1 MVSIFR
7 SLMVLVAGVAAVAF
21 FSSCGG
27 GSGASDETSGKLQ
40 VVATTTMVGDMVR
53 VVGGDA
59 VDLTVLMGPGVDPH
73 LYKARPSDAAAITSA
88 DLIFYNGLMLEGQ
101 LADLFNKASQRGKA
115 VVAVAE
121 VVDQKELMADP
132 EAENH
137 PDPHVWGDVALW
149 RQSLALV
156 IDELV
161 RALPEQAD
169 AIRERGAAY
178 DNELEQLDAWAAA
191 RMAEVPEEHRLLV
204 TSHDAF
210 AYFGRAYGFEVVGI
224 QGISTATQ
232 AGMADVANTVD
243 LVKSRGIKAIFTE
256 NSVAPGLIESVKRD
270 AGVIVGG
277 ELFSDSTGA
286 AGVVE
291 TAHGES
297 YDVSTYIGMIKHN
310 VNTIVDNLK

>member
-1 MVSIFR
+1 M
-7 SLMVLVAGVAAVAF
+7 MAVAGVAAVALF
-21 FSSCGG
+21 ASCGG
-27 GSGASDETSGKLQ
+27 GSADVGSGKLQ

-59 VDLTVLMGPGVDPH
+59 VELTVLMGPGVDPH
-73 LYKARPSDAAAITSA
+73 LYKARPSDGAAISRA

-121 VVDQKELMADP
+121 AVDKKQLMADP
-132 EAENH
+132 ESANH
-137 PDPHVWGDVALW
+137 PDPHVWGDVSLW

-156 IDELV
+156 TDELA
-161 RALPEQAD
+161 RALPAQAD
-169 AIRERGAAY
+169 AIRQRGAAY
-178 DNELEQLDAWAAA
+178 DEQLEQLHQWAAA

-210 AYFGRAYGFEVVGI
+210 AYFGRAYGFDVVGI

-256 NSVAPGLIESVKRD
+256 NSVAPGLIESVTRD
-270 AGVIVGG
+270 AGVVVGG

-286 AGVVE
+286 AGVME
-291 TAHGES
+291 SLNGES